1 MAGGGQMGGGQPPS
15 GAYGSPN
22 FDSSNPVNQPPS
34 GSGMNPFRQAGGA
47 GGLGMASLG
56 AMAGSGMGAAGAMPQ
71 NMGGAM
77 QPGES
82 NAVDSLY
89 RNIYNRPASADELSF
104 YKNEFGDD
112 VSSEE
117 AQSLRQRLEESR
129 GTESITPQQPSMD
142 TQPIPFNDPYFQPR
156 FDYMY
161 GNQFNSMNQ
170 FNPFTR
176 GYYGADPMYGGY
188 SPFYP
193 ALPTPNMQSMPSRLG
208 EIEEQ
213 LEEQKRKLDEEEASR
228 KTENLKQAR
237 WPYNP

>member
-22 FDSSNPVNQPPS
+22 FDSSNPINQPLS
-34 GSGMNPFRQAGGA
+34 GSGMSPFRQAGA
-47 GGLGMASLG
+47 T
-56 AMAGSGMGAAGAMPQ
+56 
-71 NMGGAM
+71 
-77 QPGES
+77 
-82 NAVDSLY
+82 
-89 RNIYNRPASADELSF
+89 
-104 YKNEFGDD
+104 
-112 VSSEE
+112 SE
-117 AQSLRQRLEESR
+117 
-129 GTESITPQQPSMD
+129 QPSMD

-228 KTENLKQAR
+228 KSINF
-237 WPYNP
+237 NPRFG